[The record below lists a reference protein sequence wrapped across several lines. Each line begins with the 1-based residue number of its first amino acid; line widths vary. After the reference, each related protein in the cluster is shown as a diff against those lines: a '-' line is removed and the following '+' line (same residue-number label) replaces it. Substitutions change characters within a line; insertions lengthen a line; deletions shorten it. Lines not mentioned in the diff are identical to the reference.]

1 MNDLDHA
8 IDSLAQLCAV
18 YSRNCDTVNFAR
30 THAELRGWQD
40 VRDGKPHNEI
50 YLHHAELRYLY
61 RQARHDAYALLQ
73 PTPEE
78 PCTKKT
84 SNM

>member
-8 IDSLAQLCAV
+8 ISSLEHLCAIHA
-18 YSRNCDTVNFAR
+18 RNCDTVNFAR
-30 THAELRGWQD
+30 TQAELRGWQD

-73 PTPEE
+73 PQEE
-78 PCTKKT
+78 SCTKTT